1 MRAIL
6 TWHSVDASGSP
17 ISVTPDEFRR
27 QVAWLVSG
35 RVRVV
40 SVGRLLDL
48 PNESNAVA
56 LTFDDGF
63 VNFATEA
70 APILREHALPV
81 TLFVVTGRAG
91 ADNRWRG
98 RGDPG
103 IPALPLL
110 DWDQLGRLHES
121 GVSLGAH
128 SVHHRRLTRLARD
141 EVEAELAQS
150 AAELER
156 RVGERPEGFAY
167 PYGAADETVR
177 GIAGR
182 HYRWACTTDLR
193 PLPAGAPPLG
203 LPRLDAWYLRDP
215 ARLAHWGTPRFR
227 TWLWYRR
234 QGRRLR
240 RGLVARTA

>member
-6 TWHSVDASGSP
+6 TWHSVYDSGSP
-17 ISVTPDEFRR
+17 ISTTPDEFRR

-35 RVRVV
+35 RVQVV
-40 SVGRLLDL
+40 SVGRLLEL
-48 PNESNAVA
+48 PDDVNAVA

-63 VNFATEA
+63 ANFATQA
-70 APILREHALPV
+70 APVLRQHALPV

-91 ADNRWRG
+91 GDNRWMG

-128 SVHHRRLTRLARD
+128 SVHHPRLTKLTRD
-141 EVEAELAQS
+141 EVEAELVLS
-150 AAELER
+150 ALELGR
-156 RVGERPEGFAY
+156 RLGERPDGFAY
-167 PYGAADETVR
+167 PYGAADETVLE
-177 GIAGR
+177 IARR
-182 HYRWACTTDLR
+182 HYCWACTTELR
-193 PLPAGAPPLG
+193 PLRAGAPRHS

-215 ARLAHWGTPRFR
+215 ARLAHWGSPRFR
-227 TWLWYRR
+227 TWLWCRR

-240 RGLVARTA
+240 RGLEVHTG